1 MKDTRRNLRCPAH
14 DPAVVSPRAIIT
26 IIADLD
32 YGRGREGIAPI
43 TLCEDI
49 GIRALCNVIDE
60 LVRGINGAGNLRE
73 GIGIRASSTT
83 LSSNNL
89 ASFYYSRGRY
99 FETSGISMGARALQ
113 GIGSNLCSFS
123 KLLIVILTY
132 ILYSL

>member
-32 YGRGREGIAPI
+32 YGRGREGIAPT

-60 LVRGINGAGNLRE
+60 KFGV
-73 GIGIRASSTT
+73 SSR
-83 LSSNNL
+83 
-89 ASFYYSRGRY
+89 YQRGRQP
-99 FETSGISMGARALQ
+99 A
-113 GIGSNLCSFS
+113 
-123 KLLIVILTY
+123 
-132 ILYSL
+132 